1 VSARVTQ
8 VFRRTIVAS
17 SFATLAL
24 ATHLDAQTSQ
34 TVMEGHRTPRRVL
47 YPIIG
52 AAVGGIASLVY
63 FWSGPRSLPGTCAG
77 TVCPAI
83 ASLGGGAFIGWLV
96 GKEKDEL
103 HALRYKGGMPLRP
116 VATEVDLAGEPTV
129 LAVADSLVAAI
140 GGGGAQIVVNGVKPH
155 ILATRAAGL
164 RQLSDAVLMP
174 GSNEL
179 AISANGG
186 LYRFPMLT
194 GLGTSLRAPPT
205 SAVVALGN
213 DYIVGAGTR
222 VERVPRTASEVAN
235 WPGIAL
241 PDSIRALEVDPRGL
255 VWALTENELVALRP
269 ALDSLTIVGRS
280 PMPRGAAQRLDLDG
294 QMIAVALGDSG
305 VRFVN
310 VADPAQPKF
319 VVDFKDVRFAQD
331 VALVN
336 NVAFVAAGID
346 GLLKVSLRGG
356 TTPVKEGIAR
366 ELGFIVAVE
375 AAAPY
380 LWVLDRSGS
389 AILKRIAIDF

>member
-1 VSARVTQ
+1 MSARVTQ